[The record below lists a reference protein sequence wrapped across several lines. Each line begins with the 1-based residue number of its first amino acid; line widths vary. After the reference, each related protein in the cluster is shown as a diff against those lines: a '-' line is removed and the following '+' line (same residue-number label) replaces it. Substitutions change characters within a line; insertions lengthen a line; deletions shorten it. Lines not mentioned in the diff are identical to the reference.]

1 MSNVKKQRRDY
12 GTGSISRRKDGT
24 WTARMVVGTNSNGK
38 PRIKALYGKTENE
51 VKRKLKKFQI
61 EFYKNDFVSVSKDTV
76 QSYMERWLNATKKNE
91 LKPKSFDRLEQTLV
105 YQVYPS
111 IGHLQLAAL
120 KASDVQNMVNNLRD
134 NGMSYSS
141 VKKAYEAVNNCF
153 KTGVM
158 QKTVSFNPA
167 SGVTIPRKDSFGK
180 TTLKYYT
187 SEEATLISNA
197 AREKWGNG
205 NDIYRLGNAIVLDL
219 NTGLRM
225 GELLA
230 LKWAD
235 VNMEKKKM
243 YITSSR
249 VLVKDRSKNA
259 ETSYHIVEQGST
271 KTEAGTRTI
280 DLNDDALDALK
291 CLQNV
296 TGKFEYV
303 ISNRKGEPLYPR
315 YLDAMLRKIVIHAGL
330 GDDKAFG
337 IHALR
342 HTFASMLFANN
353 VDIKTISELLGH
365 SDVAVTYNTYVHL
378 IDDQKRKA
386 VKSI

>member
-12 GTGSISRRKDGT
+12 GTGSISQRKDGT
-24 WTARMVVGTNSNGK
+24 WTARMVIGTTSDGK

-61 EFYKNDFVSVSKDTV
+61 EFYKSDFVSVAKDTV
-76 QSYMERWLNATKKNE
+76 QSYMARWLNETKKNE
-91 LKPKSFDRLEQTLV
+91 LKPKSFDRLEQTLT
-105 YQVYPS
+105 YQVYPY

-120 KASDVQNMVNNLRD
+120 KASDVQNMVNSLRD
-134 NGMSYSS
+134 KGMSYSS

-153 KTGVM
+153 KTGVT

-167 SGVTIPRKDSFGK
+167 SGVTIPRRDSFGK

-187 SEEATLISNA
+187 SEEAALISKA

-205 NDIYRLGNAIVLDL
+205 KDMYRLGNVIILDL

-235 VNMEKKKM
+235 INMDKKKL
-243 YITSSR
+243 YVTSSR
-249 VLVKDRSKNA
+249 VLVKDRSQDA
-259 ETSYHIVEQGST
+259 ETSYHIVEQDST

-280 DLNDDALDALK
+280 DLNDDALNALK
-291 CLQNV
+291 YLQGV
-296 TGKFEYV
+296 TGEFEYV
-303 ISNRKGEPLYPR
+303 VSNRKGEPLYPR

-342 HTFASMLFANN
+342 HTFASMLFAND

-378 IDDQKRKA
+378 INDQKRKA